1 MESISKRNVGFVGH
15 YRKDLH
21 PHHLCFLCL
30 LFPVIHFLFFF
41 FFFFRAATAF
51 WQQLKLQQLKLQ
63 QLKLQQLKHSNG
75 SSLCLNLTQQN
86 QHTRELI
93 SAQKTSHKHKDPCH
107 LQQLST
113 GMRVSTRYIN
123 STKGTSSDRDNQIC
137 TSALGLIP
145 FENLPQQSFKTYR
158 TFPLAAFP

>member
-1 MESISKRNVGFVGH
+1 MESISKRNVGFSGH
-15 YRKDLH
+15 SRKDLH

-41 FFFFRAATAF
+41 FFFFRATTAF
-51 WQQLKLQQLKLQ
+51 R
-63 QLKLQQLKHSNG
+63 QQLKHTNG
-75 SSLCLNLTQQN
+75 ISLCLNLTPQN

-93 SAQKTSHKHKDPCH
+93 SAQKTSHKHNHKDLCR
-107 LQQLST
+107 LQKLST
-113 GMRVSTRYIN
+113 GMQVSTRYIN
-123 STKGTSSDRDNQIC
+123 STRGTSSNRDNQIC
-137 TSALGLIP
+137 RSALGLVP